1 MLNNDAVSQFRNM
14 HLKNR
19 FNTGKQGRKC
29 VFVNVKLTNQYNNR
43 YPLARPSN

>member
-1 MLNNDAVSQFRNM
+1 MLNNFAVSLFWKM

-29 VFVNVKLTNQYNNR
+29 VLINVKFVE
-43 YPLARPSN
+43 